1 MLVGVTGAG
10 FSVFSVAS
18 FMGGVDPAPD
28 GCVGAG
34 LFSTGAESA
43 SVRCFEGA
51 VTGAAGALGLGAAGP

>member
-18 FMGGVDPAPD
+18 FMGGLDPAPD
-28 GCVGAG
+28 GGVEGG

-43 SVRCFEGA
+43 SVRCLEGV
-51 VTGAAGALGLGAAGP
+51 VTGAAGALGLGVAGP